1 MTPDIG
7 NISKFKTNNGIFPL
21 VRLTTISSTNDYAS
35 ELLKNNKPP
44 DNLIIIA
51 EHQTKGKGQMGR
63 SWHTSDGNSLNLSY
77 IVKSIAFPPVIFNM
91 AIALGVLNGIRE
103 SAISDELNN
112 FDFNIKWPNDIV
124 VSRKSEVRKVAG
136 ILIENSWRGE
146 VQTASIVGVGI
157 NVDTRFTNE
166 ISRDFNLSP
175 GNLNDCLNVKTTA
188 RTLELPV
195 INNIQNRIK
204 MLSHNGGV
212 AKTVHDFN
220 NELFGLNIERE
231 YTIDNKLFTGKLV
244 GIEEDGRGIFTES
257 NGSIIR
263 VQSSNVVWSWKGN
276 A

>member
-77 IVKSIAFPPVIFNM
+77 IVKSIAFSPVIFNM

>member
-1 MTPDIG
+1 MTTDIG
-7 NISKFKTNNGIFPL
+7 NISKIKTNNGIHPL

-44 DNLIIIA
+44 ENLIIIA

-63 SWHTSDGNSLNLSY
+63 TWHTSDGDSLNLSY
-77 IVKSIAFPPVIFNM
+77 IVKSIASPPAIFNM

-103 SAISDELNN
+103 SAISDKLNN
-112 FDFNIKWPNDIV
+112 CDFNIKWPNDIV
-124 VSRKSEVRKVAG
+124 VIRKSEVRKVAG

-146 VQTASIVGVGI
+146 DQTASIVGVGI
-157 NVDTRFTNE
+157 NLDTRFTNV
-166 ISRDFNLSP
+166 ISKDFNLSP
-175 GNLNDCLNVKTTA
+175 GNLNDYLNVKTTA
-188 RTLELPV
+188 RNLELPV

-204 MLSHNGGV
+204 MLSHKGGI
-212 AKTVHDFN
+212 AKTVQDFN
-220 NELFGLNIERE
+220 NELFGVNIERE
-231 YTIDNKLFTGKLV
+231 FTIDNKLFNGKLV
-244 GIEEDGRGIFTES
+244 GIEQDGRGVFTES

>member
-77 IVKSIAFPPVIFNM
+77 IVKSIAFSPVIFNM

-231 YTIDNKLFTGKLV
+231 YTIDNKLFTGKFV

-263 VQSSNVVWSWKGN
+263 AQSSNVVWSWKGN
-276 A
+276 T

>member
-77 IVKSIAFPPVIFNM
+77 IVKSIAFSPVIFNM

-263 VQSSNVVWSWKGN
+263 AQSSNVVWSWKGN
-276 A
+276 T